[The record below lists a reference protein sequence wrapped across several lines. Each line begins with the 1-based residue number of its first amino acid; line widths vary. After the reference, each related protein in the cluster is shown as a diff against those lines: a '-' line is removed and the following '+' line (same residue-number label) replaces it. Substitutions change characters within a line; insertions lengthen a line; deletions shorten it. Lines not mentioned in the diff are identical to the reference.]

1 MRRTSSRRRQPTTTR
16 QCRLT
21 RRMLPCA
28 PKLAISLYRS
38 GDVDGAIA
46 QLNRSLSYDPKDANS
61 LFDLGMIKLQGKQ
74 DSKGAL
80 AAWQQLLKTNP
91 QLSADRKA
99 TVQKLMASVQTA
111 AGDQHGVEGA
121 REQMINAMQFRG
133 KEWTMQQALVLAVA
147 CVALGV
153 AGGWFIHGGKSLAPT
168 DSAKVVSA
176 APAAGNAVATAPQSP
191 SPAQLKAMAD
201 GQAAP
206 LLERLKTDA
215 MNPDL
220 LTAIGNIYY
229 DAQQYS
235 MAVDYYGRSLTLKP
249 AAVSVRTD
257 MATGLLVYMGDAD
270 RAIAGV
276 QQGAQLRADEP

>member
-1 MRRTSSRRRQPTTTR
+1 
-16 QCRLT
+16 
-21 RRMLPCA
+21 
-28 PKLAISLYRS
+28 
-38 GDVDGAIA
+38 
-46 QLNRSLSYDPKDANS
+46 
-61 LFDLGMIKLQGKQ
+61 
-74 DSKGAL
+74 
-80 AAWQQLLKTNP
+80 
-91 QLSADRKA
+91 
-99 TVQKLMASVQTA
+99 
-111 AGDQHGVEGA
+111 
-121 REQMINAMQFRG
+121 MINAMQFRG
-133 KEWTMQQALVLAVA
+133 KEWTMHQALVIAVA
-147 CVALGV
+147 CVSLGV
-153 AGGWFIHGGKSLAPT
+153 AGGWFIHGGQSAAT
-168 DSAKVVSA
+168 GESAKGVSA

-257 MATGLLVYMGDAD
+257 MATAYWYMGDAD
-270 RAIAGV
+270 RAIAEFNKALSYAPTSPNTLFNRGLV
-276 QQGAQLRADEP
+276 KWQGKKDIDGAEADWKKLLATNPNYEGKAKVEQMMAQAKSGAARK